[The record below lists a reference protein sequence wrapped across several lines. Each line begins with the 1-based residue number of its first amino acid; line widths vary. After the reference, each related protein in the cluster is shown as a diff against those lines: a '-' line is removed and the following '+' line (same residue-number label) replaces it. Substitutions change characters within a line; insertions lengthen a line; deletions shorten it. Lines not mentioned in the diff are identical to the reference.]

1 MENKIVFSTT
11 DEQKYLGQ
19 TTVYGCTDRVK
30 KLMTQMHDASYGI
43 CLHRARCFTEVYK
56 NNEDEP
62 VVMKKALAVTK
73 TLDTLPL
80 LYNEGELLVG
90 QRSTKIKSVP
100 IHPEVETWWIME
112 EGGLKGLATRQ
123 FSPCTST
130 PEEQREFEEEIA
142 PYWENR
148 TLMAKF
154 RKTCPRDIQDKIIG
168 TNFGE
173 VSFALAVYGTHV
185 HLDWPEIITKGTS
198 AYKAYAQQK
207 LDEHNYYDLEERGKE
222 HFYKA
227 SIMVLEAME
236 RFSHRWADFMREK
249 ASATEDPA
257 LKAEYNEIADICDYV
272 PHNAPRTFREA
283 LQAIWFVVCAFYND
297 STGPL
302 LAFGRM
308 DQYLWPLYEKDIREG
323 IMTRE
328 DAMELLQLFYIKTN
342 NIMLFADSDTA
353 QHMAGNAAFQ
363 NVLVGGCDQFGNDA
377 TNDLSYLIVEAHM
390 DAHILQP
397 ALCVRVNKKNSD
409 KFLLKTL
416 DCVAGGTGFP
426 SYFNDD
432 PCISV
437 MTRYGNDLKASYN
450 YSCTGCEDIGRP
462 GGFNWGPGQWVNFA
476 AAAEL
481 ALTNGIRHAG
491 LPGRKG
497 GERIS
502 VETGDP
508 RNFSTFEDYMN
519 AVKAHIAAQIDMIYI
534 ASQYIVA
541 SYQDYPLVVQSI
553 FMQNC
558 LERGLPYHSG
568 GARGSNTPGYSS
580 VGMADVA
587 DACAAVKKLVFDDK
601 VLTMDQLCTAIDAN
615 FEGYEDIRQMCLACP
630 KWGNDNDYVDSL
642 EQEVIDFFTSYI
654 LKKPGVFCKYDPDKE
669 TASIRHKCGA
679 STSPVS
685 GNVPYGHGTWALA
698 SGRKAGEPLG
708 DAAGAYMGMD
718 VNGPT
723 AAVRSYGKIDN
734 NTISGGSTI
743 NMYIQKENLETPEA
757 KRKVLDLLRGTFAL
771 GIEHIQFN
779 VMDKKVLA
787 DAQKNPN
794 KYPTL
799 MVRVSGYS
807 AYFVELEES
816 LQNAIMART
825 QHNIG

>member
-1 MENKIVFSTT
+1 MMTACNSVNEK
-11 DEQKYLGQ
+11 EYLGQ

-30 KLMTQMHDASYGI
+30 KLMKQMHDAPYGV
-43 CLHRARCFTEVYK
+43 CLHRARCFTEVYRE
-56 NNEDEP
+56 NEDESH
-62 VVMKKALAVTK
+62 VIKKAMAVVK

-80 LYNEGELLVG
+80 LFNEGELIVG
-90 QRSTKIKSVP
+90 QRSTKLKSVP

-112 EGGLKGLATRQ
+112 EGGLEGLQTRH

-130 PEEQREFEEEIA
+130 PEEQREFREEIA
-142 PYWENR
+142 PFWEKK

-154 RKTCPRDIQDKIIG
+154 RKTCPKDIQDKIIG

-185 HLDWPEIITKGTS
+185 HLRWPDIIKYGTK
-198 AYKAYAQQK
+198 AYKEYAQKK
-207 LDEHNYYDLEERGKE
+207 LDEHDYYDLEERGKE
-222 HFYKA
+222 QFYKSA
-227 SIMVLEAME
+227 IMVLEAME
-236 RFSHRWADFMREK
+236 RFSKRWADYMRQLAAE
-249 ASATEDPA
+249 TDDEA
-257 LKAEYNEIADICDYV
+257 LKAEYLEIADICERV
-272 PHNAPRTFREA
+272 PYEPPQTFREA

-323 IMTRE
+323 VITRDE
-328 DAMELLQLFYIKTN
+328 AKELLQLFYIKTN
-342 NIMLFADSDTA
+342 NIFLFGDNDTA
-353 QHMAGNAAFQ
+353 QHLAGNAAFQ

-377 TNDLSYLIVEAHM
+377 SNDLSFLIVEAHIES
-390 DAHILQP
+390 HILQP
-397 ALCVRVNKKNSD
+397 ALCVRVNKKSSD
-409 KFLLKTL
+409 KFLLRTL
-416 DCVAGGTGFP
+416 DSVANGTGFP

-437 MTRYGNDLKASYN
+437 MTRYGNDLKDAYD

-476 AAAEL
+476 AATEL
-481 ALTNGIRHAG
+481 ALSNGIRHDG
-491 LPGRKG
+491 LPGRMG
-497 GERIS
+497 GQRIS

-508 RNFSTFEDYMN
+508 RDFKTFEDYMN
-519 AVKAHIAAQIDMIYI
+519 AVKAHIAAQIDMVYI

-541 SYQDYPLVVQSI
+541 SYQDYPLMVQSI
-553 FMQNC
+553 FMENC

-568 GARGSNTPGYSS
+568 GARGSNTPGYSA
-580 VGMADVA
+580 VGMADIA
-587 DACAAVKKLVFDDK
+587 DACAAVKKLVYDDK
-601 VLTMDQLCTAIDAN
+601 VITMDQLVTAVDAN

-630 KWGNDNDYVDSL
+630 KWGNDDDYVDLL
-642 EQEVIDFFTSYI
+642 EQEVIDFFTTYV
-654 LKKPGVFCKYDPDKE
+654 LKKPGVFCKYDPDKQ

-685 GNVPYGHGTWALA
+685 GNVPYGQGTWALT

-718 VNGPT
+718 INGPT

-743 NMYIQKENLETPEA
+743 NLYIHKENLETPAA
-757 KRKVLDLLRGTFAL
+757 KRKVLDLLKGTFAL

-779 VMDKKVLA
+779 VMDKEVLE
-787 DAQKNPN
+787 DAQKNPD

-807 AYFVELEES
+807 AYFTELDEA
-816 LQNAIMART
+816 LQNAIMDRT
-825 QHNIG
+825 QHNVG